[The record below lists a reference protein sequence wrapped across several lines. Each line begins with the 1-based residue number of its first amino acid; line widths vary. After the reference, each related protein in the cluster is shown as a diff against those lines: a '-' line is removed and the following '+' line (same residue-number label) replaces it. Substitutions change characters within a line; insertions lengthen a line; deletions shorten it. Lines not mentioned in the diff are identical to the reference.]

1 MGMGMVMSLE
11 GRVVVSRREILRV
24 LVYSIIFSVRV
35 TDIFVDLF

>member
-1 MGMGMVMSLE
+1 MGMVMVMSLE

-35 TDIFVDLF
+35 TDIFVDFF